1 LTLPFCIVCLPVNA
15 HASADAQ
22 HSHTPRADCASRHKP
37 DFGEKSETIAPPRH
51 RQDIAKTLPRDITGR
66 MAPIR
71 LPAKKN
77 RKMRR
82 KHGCHQP
89 LTSLVF
95 YRCDASRPQQS
106 KTMIFLNNEA

>member
-1 LTLPFCIVCLPVNA
+1 
-15 HASADAQ
+15 
-22 HSHTPRADCASRHKP
+22 
-37 DFGEKSETIAPPRH
+37 
-51 RQDIAKTLPRDITGR
+51 